1 MPFLKLTPPGI
12 RTLFEDELAS
22 PDLLKITFSRP
33 LPDSLYRKA
42 VARPLIIAD
51 QHLLQLALQTDK
63 QEFHRNL
70 SSEERTSEIWN
81 IWQQNF
87 EHVHLFTRTKDL
99 QFHRSPDGSC
109 RVQRTKPSLKP
120 DSLPTLDHNREKA
133 YLLPEGKPIPFLVEI
148 GVMNGAGKVLAPKY
162 HKFRQINRFVEM
174 VDDVTRDLP
183 RDRPLRVVDFGSGK
197 SYLTFAMHHL
207 FREVQQRECNLVGVD
222 RNPDVVQT
230 CRNVARKLN
239 ADGLDFQVGEIGNFA
254 WDSPV
259 DVVVSLHA
267 CDTATDDVLAAAA
280 LHQVPVI
287 LSAPCC
293 QHELAPQLANPDWHA
308 FLQHGIL
315 RERLGALATDAL
327 RAAALEILGY
337 ETQLLEFVDLE
348 HTPKNLL
355 IRAVLSPTPPQNR
368 EIKLTHY
375 HSLRKTLG
383 LKSFHLETHLKS
395 RLET

>member
-1 MPFLKLTPPGI
+1 
-12 RTLFEDELAS
+12 
-22 PDLLKITFSRP
+22 
-33 LPDSLYRKA
+33 
-42 VARPLIIAD
+42 
-51 QHLLQLALQTDK
+51 
-63 QEFHRNL
+63 
-70 SSEERTSEIWN
+70 
-81 IWQQNF
+81 
-87 EHVHLFTRTKDL
+87 
-99 QFHRSPDGSC
+99 
-109 RVQRTKPSLKP
+109 
-120 DSLPTLDHNREKA
+120 
-133 YLLPEGKPIPFLVEI
+133 
-148 GVMNGAGKVLAPKY
+148 MNSAGKVLAPKY

-207 FREVQQRECNLVGVD
+207 FREVQQRDCSLVGVD
-222 RNPDVVQT
+222 LNSDVVQT
-230 CRNVARKLN
+230 CRDVAQKLN
-239 ADGLDFQVGEIGNFA
+239 ASGLDFQVGEIGNFA
-254 WDSPV
+254 WEAPV

-293 QHELAPQLANPDWHA
+293 QHELAPQLANPEWHA

-327 RAAALEILGY
+327 RAAALETLGY
-337 ETQLLEFVDLE
+337 EIQLMEFVDLE

-355 IRAVLSPTPPQNR
+355 IRAVLSPTSLQNR
-368 EIKLTHY
+368 ETKLTHY

-383 LKSFHLETHLKS
+383 IKSFHLENHLN
-395 RLET
+395 RWLES